1 MAMFVPRGVYRPTT
15 ISGACQTP
23 ITPLA
28 VPSQCHRDPLPPEM
42 WWDLIHVRRWPGER
56 PDLRKGLGSSY
67 GLSPAT
73 QSEIFALSAENS
85 KIMRTLAGFLLFK
98 GTGEAQIRASAPD
111 LCPILSV
118 ESRAGALSANL
129 RSYCNCPWSWNLT
142 GSGASA
148 PIP

>member
-1 MAMFVPRGVYRPTT
+1 MD
-15 ISGACQTP
+15 C
-23 ITPLA
+23 L
-28 VPSQCHRDPLPPEM
+28 
-42 WWDLIHVRRWPGER
+42 
-56 PDLRKGLGSSY
+56 
-67 GLSPAT
+67 PAT

-85 KIMRTLAGFLLFK
+85 KIVRTLAGFLLSK

-142 GSGASA
+142 GSGPLPRYPDGPLSLAMDMA
-148 PIP
+148 TDEPL